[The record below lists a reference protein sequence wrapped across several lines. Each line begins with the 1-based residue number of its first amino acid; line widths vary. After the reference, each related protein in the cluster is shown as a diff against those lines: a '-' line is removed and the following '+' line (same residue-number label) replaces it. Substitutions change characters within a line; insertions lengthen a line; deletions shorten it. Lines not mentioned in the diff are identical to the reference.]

1 MDEYIEFIEQNLDKI
16 NWSNLSYNPVA
27 IHLLEANPEKI
38 NWYSLS
44 FNPAAI
50 RLLKANPNKI
60 NWYIFGSTPQE
71 DYTYYLEQIE
81 NNTSYIL
88 K

>member
-16 NWSNLSYNPVA
+16 NWYT
-27 IHLLEANPEKI
+27 
-38 NWYSLS
+38 
-44 FNPAAI
+44 
-50 RLLKANPNKI
+50 
-60 NWYIFGSTPQE
+60 FGVLHQE

>member
-1 MDEYIEFIEQNLDKI
+1 MDDYIEEYIEFIEQNLDKI
-16 NWSNLSYNPVA
+16 NWNNLS
-27 IHLLEANPEKI
+27 L
-38 NWYSLS
+38 
-44 FNPAAI
+44 NPAAI

-60 NWYIFGSTPQE
+60 NWITVGGLIGEY
-71 DYTYYLEQIE
+71 YYYYYYYLKHMK